1 MEDSKLGKIFKDYWR
16 LKEIVQ
22 KLLPRKSLLEE
33 TKKAEALIREYGRKE
48 NLKEFNF
55 ESSSFLSYGR
65 ERILPQDV
73 IYNFLEVSIRAAHC
87 PMPLNADML
96 QNAST
101 DGCQYRCKYCL
112 PAGTKILMANG
123 SEKRIERVR
132 LGESVVAYN
141 EGSKKIEYCE
151 VLDRMKRPSEE
162 LICIHTNKEV
172 LKLTGEHPVYTKRGW
187 VKAVDLSQDDDVLV
201 WPRFDGGPR
210 WKKLV
215 NISKEKPE
223 CEYVYNLEVKN
234 NNNYFAN
241 NVLVHNC
248 FVSSYS
254 SSLYTAFYDN
264 WRELGLRY
272 CNEKHFLTEM
282 DKYMR
287 FRNSKPFDSAS
298 DIQNAFH
305 IGIPVRLGIRSE
317 NFVPAEKKLRASY
330 AMLKFLKDNEYPVM
344 INTKSNMLQSEEY
357 LRVLADNKAK
367 SAVHMTI
374 ISSDEAL
381 LRELEPFAPTFK
393 KRLASCKAL
402 IDAGIRVVAR
412 IEPFMCFIND
422 SKEKVDDYIGKLKE
436 AGIRNIT
443 LDTYSYSASAPG
455 LRKNFENIGWDF
467 DRMFSVTAEC
477 QWLGS
482 LLLTYFIRYLR
493 SNGFSCS
500 TFDYGSAMEN
510 DQNICCEVG
519 DWFDK
524 GFSHGNTIMAVRY
537 IKSRQG
543 EPVTWNEY
551 EKYVEANGGFLSPT
565 WKREVQK
572 AWNLIG
578 TVAQVAYF
586 PMWGTGIK
594 TVGFD
599 DTLNTIWLWDKQ
611 FDYREELLQN
621 LIT

>member
-1 MEDSKLGKIFKDYWR
+1 MGKIITDYWQ

-87 PMPLNADML
+87 PLPLNADML

-101 DGCQYRCKYCL
+101 DGCSYKCKYCCDL
-112 PAGTKILMANG
+112 GTKILMEDG
-123 SEKRIERVR
+123 REKTIEEVIVGDKV
-132 LGESVVAYN
+132 LSYN
-141 EGSKKIEYCE
+141 ERTQNVEYDE
-151 VLDRMKRPSEE
+151 VIDCMKREADD
-162 LICIHTNKEV
+162 LVCIYSGDEI
-172 LKLTGEHPVYTKRGW
+172 LKVTKEHPVYTGRGYI
-187 VKAVDLSQDDDVLV
+187 KAWDVMQNDEVLIIKN
-201 WPRFDGGPR
+201 GKQ
-210 WKKLV
+210 KKAR
-215 NISKEKPE
+215 ISRISLEKPQ
-223 CEYVYNLEVKN
+223 CKYVYNLEVKN

-241 NVLVHNC
+241 NILVHNC
-248 FVSSYS
+248 FVASYS

-305 IGIPVRLGIRSE
+305 IGVPVRLGIRSE

-367 SAVHMTI
+367 AAVHMTL

-402 IDAGIRVVAR
+402 IDAGVRVVAR

-436 AGIRNIT
+436 AGIKNIT

-482 LLLTYFIRYLR
+482 LLLTYFMRYLR

-510 DQNICCEVG
+510 DQNVCCEVG
-519 DWFDK
+519 DWFNG
-524 GFSHGNTIMAVRY
+524 GFSHGNTIMAIRY

-586 PMWGTGIK
+586 PMWATGIK

>member
-1 MEDSKLGKIFKDYWR
+1 MGKIITDYWQ

-33 TKKAEALIREYGRKE
+33 TQKAEALIREYGRKE

-55 ESSSFLSYGR
+55 ESSSFRPYGR
-65 ERILPQDV
+65 ERILPQDI

-87 PMPLNADML
+87 PMPLNADLL

-101 DGCQYRCKYCL
+101 DGCQYKCVYC
-112 PAGTKILMANG
+112 
-123 SEKRIERVR
+123 
-132 LGESVVAYN
+132 Y
-141 EGSKKIEYCE
+141 
-151 VLDRMKRPSEE
+151 
-162 LICIHTNKEV
+162 
-172 LKLTGEHPVYTKRGW
+172 
-187 VKAVDLSQDDDVLV
+187 
-201 WPRFDGGPR
+201 
-210 WKKLV
+210 
-215 NISKEKPE
+215 
-223 CEYVYNLEVKN
+223 
-234 NNNYFAN
+234 
-241 NVLVHNC
+241 
-248 FVSSYS
+248 VSSYS

-282 DKYMR
+282 EKYMR
-287 FRNSKPFDSAS
+287 FRNSQPFETAS

-305 IGIPVRLGIRSE
+305 IGVPVRLGIRSE
-317 NFVPAEKKLRASY
+317 NFVPAEIKLRAAY
-330 AMLKFLKDNEYPVM
+330 AMLKFLKENEYPVM
-344 INTKSNMLQSEEY
+344 INTKSNLIQREEY
-357 LRVLADNKAK
+357 LKVLVDNKAK
-367 SAVHMTI
+367 AAVHMTI

-393 KRLASCKAL
+393 KRLAACKAL

-412 IEPFMCFIND
+412 IEPFMCFVND
-422 SKEKVDDYIGKLKE
+422 SKDKVDEYIGKLKE
-436 AGIRNIT
+436 VGIKNIT

-482 LLLTYFIRYLR
+482 LLLTYFMRYLR

-519 DWFDK
+519 DWFDG

-537 IKSRQG
+537 IKSQQG
-543 EPVTWNEY
+543 KPVTWNEY
-551 EKYVEANGGFLSPT
+551 ERYVEANGGFLSPT
-565 WKREVQK
+565 WRREVQK

-586 PMWGTGIK
+586 PMWATGIK